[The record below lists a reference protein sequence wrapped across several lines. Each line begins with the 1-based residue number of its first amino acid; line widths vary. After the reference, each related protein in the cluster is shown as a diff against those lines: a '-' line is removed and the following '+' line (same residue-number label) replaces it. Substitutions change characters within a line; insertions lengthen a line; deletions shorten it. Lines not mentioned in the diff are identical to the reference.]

1 MCINKLSLLYYTPD
15 KPNNNGDK
23 MKLSEELTWRGFVNQ
38 TTYADI
44 TELDNDP
51 ISFYIGVDPS
61 SDSMTIGNLAAIMM
75 VRHFIEHGHK
85 GIMLVGGATGMIGDP
100 DGKSSERKLLTLDDI
115 AKNKEGIAKQYSQ
128 ILTGL
133 DFELVDNYDWFKDI
147 NYLDFLR
154 NYGKYVPMS
163 AMLGRDFV
171 KTRLGE
177 DGAGIS
183 YAEFSYAL
191 IQAYDFLH
199 LYRNHGVT
207 LQLCGADQWGNCIAG
222 VDLIRRLENK
232 GVNIYSLPLIV
243 NKSTGAKFGKSEGGA
258 IWLDA
263 NQTSVYRF
271 YQFWLNADDAGVI
284 DYLKI
289 YTLLGK
295 DEIDE
300 LSRQMTESPEGRVA
314 QKALAHEVTKLVHG
328 EERTSSVERV
338 TSVLFGGAD
347 FQTLQESDINELAT
361 EIPVVGMNKSL
372 IEVLV
377 ESGLAGSNSEAR
389 RLLESGAVSVNSE
402 KILTDKTIET
412 VSLVKKGKNS
422 FVLVR

>member
-1 MCINKLSLLYYTPD
+1 
-15 KPNNNGDK
+15 

-38 TTYADI
+38 TTYDNI
-44 TELDNDP
+44 NRLDESP

-61 SDSMTIGNLAAIMM
+61 SDSMTIGNLAAVMM
-75 VRHFIEHGHK
+75 NRHFIEHGHR

-115 AKNKEGIAKQYSQ
+115 TKNKQGIARQYNQ
-128 ILTGL
+128 ILAGL
-133 DFELVDNYDWFKDI
+133 DFELVDNYDWFNGM

-154 NYGKYVPMS
+154 SVGKYVPMS

-171 KTRLGE
+171 KTRLGTE
-177 DGAGIS
+177 GAGIS

-232 GVNIYSLPLIV
+232 EVNVFSMPLVV

-258 IWLDA
+258 VWLDP
-263 NQTSVYRF
+263 NKTSVYKF

-300 LSRQMTESPEGRVA
+300 LSRQMTVSPEERVA

-328 EERTSSVERV
+328 EERTAGVERV
-338 TSVLFGGAD
+338 TSVLFGGVD
-347 FQTLQESDINELAT
+347 FHTLQESDINELAT

-372 IEVLV
+372 IEILV
-377 ESGLAGSNSEAR
+377 ESGLAGSNSDAR

-402 KILTDKTIET
+402 KMLADRTIES

-422 FVLVR
+422 FILAR

>member
-1 MCINKLSLLYYTPD
+1 
-15 KPNNNGDK
+15 

-38 TTYADI
+38 TTYQDI
-44 TELDNDP
+44 NLLDGEP
-51 ISFYIGVDPS
+51 ISFYFGVDPS
-61 SDSMTIGNLAAIMM
+61 SDSMTIGNLASVMM
-75 VRHFIEHGHK
+75 NRLFIEHSHR

-100 DGKSSERKLLTLDDI
+100 DGKSSERKLLTLEDI
-115 AKNKEGIAKQYSQ
+115 AKNKLGIARQYHQ
-128 ILTGL
+128 ILEGL
-133 DFELVDNYDWFKDI
+133 DFELVDNYDWFKDM
-147 NYLDFLR
+147 NYLGFLR
-154 NYGKYVPMS
+154 SVGKYVPMS

-171 KTRLGE
+171 KTRLGTE
-177 DGAGIS
+177 GAGIS

-199 LYRNHGVT
+199 LYKNYGVT
-207 LQLCGADQWGNCIAG
+207 LQVCGADQWGNCIAG

-232 GVNIYSLPLIV
+232 EVNVFSMPLVV

-258 IWLDA
+258 VWLDS
-263 NQTSVYRF
+263 NKTSVYKF

-300 LSRQMTESPEGRVA
+300 ISRQMTVSPERRVA

-328 EERTSSVERV
+328 EERTASVERV
-338 TSVLFGGAD
+338 TSVLFGGVD
-347 FQTLQESDINELAT
+347 FHTLQESDINELAA

-372 IEVLV
+372 IEILV
-377 ESGLAGSNSEAR
+377 ESGLAGSNSDAR

-402 KILTDKTIET
+402 KMLADRTIES

-422 FVLVR
+422 FILAR